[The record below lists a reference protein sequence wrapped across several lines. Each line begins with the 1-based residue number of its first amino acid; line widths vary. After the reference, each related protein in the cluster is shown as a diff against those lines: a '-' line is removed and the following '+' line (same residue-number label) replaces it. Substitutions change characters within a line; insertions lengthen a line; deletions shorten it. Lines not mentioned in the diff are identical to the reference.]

1 MARTTMTAAM
11 CAIWPFL
18 VWYKKVCCLGPSN
31 PLYDI
36 IIRTYISFHTIR
48 LQVFSLSQVTI
59 GRLSIGHIVKL
70 TTMMFSGLSTYIR
83 RYRIVISLIQTVVLQ
98 CNTVLIAPL
107 HCIPLYVT
115 LYFYFFRHLS
125 IHTFSIA
132 PVHLVVT
139 LYLIYLELGCSSFV
153 IMVFILLQI
162 PMPISLAK
170 LFSIYR
176 YSSGVCSNW

>member
-1 MARTTMTAAM
+1 MTAT
-11 CAIWPFL
+11 IH
-18 VWYKKVCCLGPSN
+18 
-31 PLYDI
+31 I
-36 IIRTYISFHTIR
+36 HTIR

-59 GRLSIGHIVKL
+59 GRLSIGHIVNF

-83 RYRIVISLIQTVVLQ
+83 RYRIGCSTVQYSTYCTTALHTSVCYIVFLLLQ
-98 CNTVLIAPL
+98 A
-107 HCIPLYVT
+107 
-115 LYFYFFRHLS
+115 F
-125 IHTFSIA
+125 IHPYIFWIA

-176 YSSGVCSNW
+176 YSSDVCSNWWRSIDPLVNVYTSHSEPNSVRPPYTRQLSGN